1 MTFNSRGYLARGFIK
16 TTNPGV
22 HMKKNIFLVAIIFS
36 VITCV
41 NAADLRNFT
50 VVMPAGNPTAG
61 AEIPLTI
68 TAIGTDNLT
77 KADYTG
83 NVTVT
88 VSVGDITFVETGAA
102 ASTAFTAGK
111 WMGKVKILGA
121 DPALLMTFT
130 DVSGATGTATKL
142 VNPGPYSKLLVLTQ
156 GQEYAPG
163 TALGSL
169 GIPETLMTYREFYV
183 TVTACDDYY
192 NRINSGYPSA
202 VWLQSSGALYEKY
215 SVTPTATDF
224 AVADIPGTTIYAMTL
239 MPNPDIGGLFD
250 INAMDYANSVFGIN
264 QRTFSTLNTYF
275 IWPEINNITYTAA
288 EIPVFAGSFLTV
300 TVKASNYSREAEKG
314 ILPDFDKVVSIKAVE
329 YDNHSAFLQTLSPD
343 NVVVTAGQGDA
354 IVQYLKMDRIKIM
367 PDCTDYDNGTGT
379 YYYVTK
385 SPSDVVQ
392 VYAAA
397 PQSFSF
403 TADKV
408 QIKPDETA
416 NLNVAVFDAY
426 MNPVSRTAVSFDIL
440 PAGTGILSVTDTIT
454 GDYDYSINVMGGTAS
469 SVYTAPLL
477 APTNVTITVTV
488 DGIAASQS
496 IVLEFISATST
507 ADKQTVKNTPNPF
520 NPDKGGT
527 KIGYYLEADSKVTFK
542 LFNMFGGLV
551 WSKQVQKG
559 EELGLKGPR
568 ELLYE
573 GRTDGGF
580 KIGVGLYVLKIYV
593 ENDSEKYVL
602 ERKIA
607 VKK

>member
-1 MTFNSRGYLARGFIK
+1 MFFA
-16 TTNPGV
+16 V
-22 HMKKNIFLVAIIFS
+22 FLFAAVS
-36 VITCV
+36 CV
-41 NAADLRNFT
+41 NGADLRNFN
-50 VVMPAGNPTAG
+50 VLLQAGTFTAG
-61 AEIPLTI
+61 DAIPVTI

-77 KADYTG
+77 KTDYTG

-88 VSVGDITFVETGAA
+88 ASVGDITFVETGAA
-102 ASTAFTAGK
+102 VSTAFTAGK
-111 WMGKVKILGA
+111 WTGKVNVFGA

-130 DVSGATGTATKL
+130 DAFGATGTATKQINAGAYATRL
-142 VNPGPYSKLLVLTQ
+142 ILTK
-156 GQEYAPG
+156 GQEFAPG
-163 TALGSL
+163 TTLGYTGL
-169 GIPETLMTYREFYV
+169 PETLITREEFYV
-183 TVTACDDYY
+183 TVTACDQYY
-192 NRINSGYPSA
+192 NRINGSYPSSVRLYTGANYAGVTPAA
-202 VWLQSSGALYEKY
+202 VDMATTAVPGTAVY
-215 SVTPTATDF
+215 SVTLLPYPDNS
-224 AVADIPGTTIYAMTL
+224 DGYTL
-239 MPNPDIGGLFD
+239 NSE
-250 INAMDYANSVFGIN
+250 DYSLSPPIFSV
-264 QRTFSTLNTYF
+264 QREFLSKNTYF
-275 IWPEINNITYTAA
+275 IWPEINNITYTAM

-300 TVKASNYSREAEKG
+300 TVKASNFPRIEEKG
-314 ILPDFDKVVSIKAVE
+314 IFYDFDKVVSIKAVE
-329 YDNHSAFLQTLSPD
+329 YDNYSAFLEAFVPD
-343 NVVVTAGQGDA
+343 AVTVTAGQGSA
-354 IVQYLKMDRIKIM
+354 VVQYTKMDRIKIM

-408 QIKPDETA
+408 QIKPGETA
-416 NLNVAVFDAY
+416 NLSVNVFDAY
-426 MNPVSRTAVSFDIL
+426 MNPVSRTAVEFDIL
-440 PAGTGILSVTDTIT
+440 PADAGVLSVTNTLT
-454 GDYDYSINVMGGTAS
+454 GNYDYILNVSGGSAG
-469 SVYTAPLL
+469 SVYTAPAL
-477 APTNVTITVTV
+477 APSNVTIKVTV
-488 DGIAASQS
+488 AGIAEPKS

-520 NPDKGGT
+520 NPNKGGT
-527 KIGYYLEADSKVTFK
+527 EIAYYLEADSKVTFK

-573 GRTDGGF
+573 GQTDGGF